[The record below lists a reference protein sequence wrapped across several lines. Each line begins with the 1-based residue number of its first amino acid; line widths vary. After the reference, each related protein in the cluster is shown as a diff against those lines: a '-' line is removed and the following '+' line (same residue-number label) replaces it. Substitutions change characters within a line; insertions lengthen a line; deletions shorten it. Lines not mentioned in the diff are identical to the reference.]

1 MVKEQLTK
9 ERIIADIRRSQLDHT
24 PTAVTMTDNCIV
36 WGSAAV
42 ACLIFVLTRS
52 AYAFLLLLIPCVRSV
67 AKALLKNEKR
77 KALSANDF
85 SVYTDT
91 MQAVRETVVDVGG
104 CGGRRFRNKTVLQF
118 DSGEWEVPHRN
129 YTWSDTFEMSR
140 EGIANTSL
148 QGDTFYVVRLNST
161 GKIAVAYNEK
171 FFDYK
176 KE

>member
-52 AYAFLLLLIPCVRSV
+52 AYAFLLLLIPCVRFV
-67 AKALLKNEKR
+67 TKALLENEKR

-140 EGIANTSL
+140 EGIAS
-148 QGDTFYVVRLNST
+148 GIERLIGNAQL
-161 GKIAVAYNEK
+161 IDEK
-171 FFDYK
+171 RQPYAR
-176 KE
+176 